1 MTARQGYPDERP
13 RLGRPQVM
21 GVLNVTPDSFS
32 DGGAFNSVEAACQ
45 RAQIM
50 VSEGVDII
58 DVGGESSRPG
68 AEIVGDAEELARV
81 IPVIRALRSRFAV
94 PISIDTTKPVV
105 MQAACAAGAS
115 MINDVNAL
123 RSPGAIEAARD
134 SGAMVCLMH
143 RQGTPASMQL
153 APHYDDVVADV
164 TAFLRERVAA
174 CMSAGID
181 ADRLVL
187 DPGIGFGK
195 NLEHN
200 LALLAAL
207 RPLCADRHPVLIGVS
222 RKSMFGALLGRT
234 VDQRLAASLAAAAVA
249 VFQGVAIVRAHDI
262 RATVDAV
269 AVAYAIRNAAMAGA
283 T

>member
-1 MTARQGYPDERP
+1 
-13 RLGRPQVM
+13 M

>member
-1 MTARQGYPDERP
+1 
-13 RLGRPQVM
+13 M
-21 GVLNVTPDSFS
+21 GILNVTPDSFS
-32 DGGAFNSVEAACQ
+32 DGGDFISVEAACQ
-45 RAQIM
+45 RAEVM

-58 DVGGESSRPG
+58 DVGGESTRPG
-68 AEIVGDAEELARV
+68 AEVVGDAEELARV
-81 IPVIRALRSRFAV
+81 IPVIRALRSRFDV
-94 PISIDTTKPVV
+94 PISIDTTKPAV

-134 SGAMVCLMH
+134 SGATVCLMH
-143 RQGTPASMQL
+143 RQGTPASMQV

-164 TAFLRERVAA
+164 TAFLGERVAA
-174 CMSAGID
+174 CVAAGID

-207 RPLCADRHPVLIGVS
+207 RPLCAGRYPVLIGAS
-222 RKSMFGALLGRT
+222 RKSMFGALLGRP
-234 VDQRLAASLAAAAVA
+234 VDQRLAASLAVAAVA

-269 AVAYAIRNAAMAGA
+269 AVAHAIRNAVAAGA